1 MITLEVNQ
9 LRLADYTFCA
19 AGSNQCGERWDCEHD
34 ANHAYAQLGAGD
46 TYALV
51 HVRTYRQPELTSLS
65 GKHQAIPP
73 IVFRL
78 HQLQLG

>member
-9 LRLADYTFCA
+9 LRLADYTFGA

-51 HVRTYRQPELTSLS
+51 HVRTYR
-65 GKHQAIPP
+65 
-73 IVFRL
+73 
-78 HQLQLG
+78 